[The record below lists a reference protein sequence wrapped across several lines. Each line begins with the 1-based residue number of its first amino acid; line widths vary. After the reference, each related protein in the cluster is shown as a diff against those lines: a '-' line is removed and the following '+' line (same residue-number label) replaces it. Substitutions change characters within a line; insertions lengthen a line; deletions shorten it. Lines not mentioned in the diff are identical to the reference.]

1 MQEFLH
7 EHKTFTDP
15 TLKHLDIETSSL
27 CNLSCQ
33 MCPRPKE
40 NGTMPID
47 DIKRLIKEFADIGGS
62 TIKPFWRGE
71 VLADERMPEI
81 LKWAKECGLKTM
93 VNTNGQDT
101 KGVYIDCLPYI
112 DWISFSID
120 EQHGNINTS
129 TLYNVI
135 DAIQYKVQYIEIQ
148 ASKYNNYV
156 DFFCQRF
163 NIPYKVDLPTKRS
176 DKDTTSEVITGERRY
191 CGFPEWRLIVAYNG
205 DCTMCCVD
213 WLLENKVG
221 NIYENTLSE
230 IFYGDKA
237 NKLRSELKQG
247 IYTSEICKQC
257 PSKAAYSQYEVERTT
272 RKAVFY

>member
-135 DAIQYKVQYIEIQ
+135 DAIQCKVPYVEIQ
-148 ASKYNNYV
+148 SSKYNSYMR
-156 DFFCQRF
+156 FTAKGF

-176 DKDTTSEVITGERRY
+176 DKDTTSEVITGDRKY
-191 CGFPEWRLIVAYNG
+191 CGFPEWRMVVAYNG
-205 DCTMCCVD
+205 DCIPCCTMWGKSYV
-213 WLLENKVG
+213 LG
-221 NIYENTLSE
+221 NIYEQSLSE
-230 IFYGDKA
+230 IFNGYKA
-237 NKLRSELKQG
+237 NTLRSELKQG
-247 IYTSEICKQC
+247 VFNNKECANCVSRG
-257 PSKAAYSQYEVERTT
+257 AY
-272 RKAVFY
+272 KC